1 MRILMYTGYYLPYV
15 SGMTIYVRRLAEG
28 MVQRG
33 HSVTVLCARHDPALP
48 SVAIE
53 NGVRIE
59 RSPVILSA
67 GKGVVAPLM
76 WREQM
81 RLLADHDVFHRHVPG
96 MGDSWLSTRIAKSM
110 GKPVVFTHHCDLYLP
125 LGVVNDAVNAIL
137 NTELRFACDLADLI
151 VSYSEDYVAY
161 SRFLSHFRQKV
172 RTVFPP
178 IAIAAP
184 DDERAATWRRDL
196 GLAGVP
202 VIGFAGRFAAD
213 KGGDVLLRAIPR
225 LRELVPDARVVFAG
239 EFANVRGE
247 RFYQESQALLAP
259 VRNVVTFLGN
269 VAPDRM
275 PDFYRMCDVVT
286 VPSTNSTESWGMWQD
301 EAMLCGTPVVT
312 SDLPGV
318 RVSIRTTG
326 MGLLVRPHDWR
337 GLADALARVVND
349 RDKFLA
355 PGSDFVDPR
364 VAFNPERT
372 FDAYEGWYADLIAGR
387 QPGVG
392 G

>member
-1 MRILMYTGYYLPYV
+1 V
-15 SGMTIYVRRLAEG
+15 
-28 MVQRG
+28 
-33 HSVTVLCARHDPALP
+33 CARG
-48 SVAIE
+48 I
-53 NGVRIE
+53 
-59 RSPVILSA
+59 
-67 GKGVVAPLM
+67 
-76 WREQM
+76 
-81 RLLADHDVFHRHVPG
+81 
-96 MGDSWLSTRIAKSM
+96 
-110 GKPVVFTHHCDLYLP
+110 
-125 LGVVNDAVNAIL
+125 
-137 NTELRFACDLADLI
+137 
-151 VSYSEDYVAY
+151 
-161 SRFLSHFRQKV
+161 
-172 RTVFPP
+172 
-178 IAIAAP
+178 
-184 DDERAATWRRDL
+184 RDL

-239 EFANVRGE
+239 EFANVPGE
-247 RFYQESQALLAP
+247 RFYEESQALLAP
-259 VRNVVTFLGN
+259 VRDVVTFLGN

-349 RDKFLA
+349 RDAFVA
-355 PGSDFVDPR
+355 PGRDFVDPR
-364 VAFNPERT
+364 VAFDPERT
-372 FDAYEGWYADLIAGR
+372 FDAYERWYADLIAGR
-387 QPGVG
+387 QPGGAGVG